1 MTENIELVDE
11 KRIRNTDDNAM
22 WTVIGLKDCA
32 WTKKALRL
40 LESHKEPHKHIIMN
54 AEWQRRLI
62 VEFNCRRSPAIFKG
76 ARYFG
81 GADSLESYYKCTFF
95 SSNETL

>member
-1 MTENIELVDE
+1 MTETTEALDE
-11 KRIRNTDDNAM
+11 KRIRDTDDNAV
-22 WTVIGLKDCA
+22 WTVIGLKDCT

-40 LESHKEPHKHIIMN
+40 LEAHKEPHKHIIIN
-54 AEWQRRLI
+54 TEWQRRLV

-81 GADSLESYYKCTFF
+81 SADVLENYYKCTFF
-95 SSNETL
+95 SSNENL